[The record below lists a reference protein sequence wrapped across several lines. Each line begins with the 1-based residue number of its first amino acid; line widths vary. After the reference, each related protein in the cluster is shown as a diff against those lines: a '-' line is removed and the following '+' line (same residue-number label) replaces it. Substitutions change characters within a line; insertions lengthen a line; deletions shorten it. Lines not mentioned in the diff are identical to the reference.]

1 MNTQTTISRAVI
13 GELFRIFLFIVYYL
27 IHIALGVGLFI
38 GAFFFNKFS
47 FWAVTSADSF
57 NVRALILVIILN
69 IAVWIIA
76 GLVGFYLIK
85 PLFKFTKSKKP
96 QRLEVTEKECPQLF
110 QMIRETAKATNC
122 KMPKHVYLSPDVNA
136 CVFYNTSFWSIF
148 FPVRKNLEIGLGL
161 FDGLNVTELQSIIAH
176 EFGHFAQNSMKVGSA
191 VYITNTIL
199 YNLVCTDDAW
209 DNRMNKMR
217 LSEYAVLRYAG
228 YPTYWITNLI
238 GKNTRGMYR
247 FVQKGYLKL
256 SRQMEFD
263 ADKVACQVVG
273 SDAFVSAMAKL
284 DILSYEDEQ
293 YRDMLS
299 TLLQDNKIVP
309 HIFRFKQL
317 SNNAILR
324 YGRPQISPTT
334 ILVEPYSSKKVDSK
348 LQMDNI
354 WSSHPATSERI
365 NQAKQINIKK
375 TIDTTSAWALVP
387 QSLQDKMSNHLLQL
401 ITTNR
406 EGMSQ
411 LTQLQED
418 EFQTFISDQLK
429 NRYIKEH
436 LVPFFGRETILFNM
450 DEVNLKDAVENPF
463 TEDNVVLIDE
473 FNTLINDYQQ
483 LAAIKNNQI
492 EAKEVK
498 YDGVVYTNMK
508 KLPLDKL
515 EEAYDELVLRVQNVD
530 RNIYAFLCQHA
541 DEETQQRI
549 TIFYQTLIYMYNVEN
564 EQLPQARENRE
575 IFINELNR
583 ITRRD
588 EDEYKALTNMVL
600 EMGKYIKDL
609 MNALDFDIMTNF
621 VHVEVLA
628 LWKKFLS
635 ETHEVT
641 FASGQISTT
650 AINEMLYYLDQVLAS
665 FEQGPLHVRAQ
676 LSFIAEKIVPETMSS
691 ARR

>member
-1 MNTQTTISRAVI
+1 
-13 GELFRIFLFIVYYL
+13 
-27 IHIALGVGLFI
+27 
-38 GAFFFNKFS
+38 
-47 FWAVTSADSF
+47 
-57 NVRALILVIILN
+57 
-69 IAVWIIA
+69 
-76 GLVGFYLIK
+76 
-85 PLFKFTKSKKP
+85 
-96 QRLEVTEKECPQLF
+96 
-110 QMIRETAKATNC
+110 
-122 KMPKHVYLSPDVNA
+122 
-136 CVFYNTSFWSIF
+136 
-148 FPVRKNLEIGLGL
+148 
-161 FDGLNVTELQSIIAH
+161 
-176 EFGHFAQNSMKVGSA
+176 MKVGSA

-284 DILSYEDEQ
+284 DIMSYEDEE
-293 YRDMLS
+293 YKGMLG
-299 TLLQDNKIVP
+299 TLLRENKIVP

-317 SNNAILR
+317 SNNSILR
-324 YGRPQISPTT
+324 YGRPQISPLT
-334 ILVEPYSSKKVDSK
+334 ILSEPYTSKKVASK

-387 QSLQDKMSNHLLQL
+387 QNLQDKMSEHLLQL
-401 ITTNR
+401 IATNR
-406 EGMSQ
+406 EGMTQ
-411 LTQLQED
+411 LTQLQET
-418 EFQTFISDQLK
+418 EFQTFISDQVK

-436 LVPFFGRETILFNM
+436 LVPFFGRETILFNI
-450 DEVNLKDAVENPF
+450 DEVNLNDAVENPF
-463 TEDNVVLIDE
+463 TEENVILLEE
-473 FNTLINDYQQ
+473 FNTLVNDYQQ
-483 LAAIKNNQI
+483 LAAIKNKQI

-498 YDGVVYTNMK
+498 YDGVLYTNMK
-508 KLPLDKL
+508 KLPLDQL
-515 EEAYDELVLRVQNVD
+515 EVAYNRLVVNVQDLD
-530 RNIYAFLCQHA
+530 RNIYTYLCQHA
-541 DEETQQRI
+541 DEETQQQI
-549 TIFYQTLIYMYNVEN
+549 IIFYRTLIYMYNVEHDL
-564 EQLPQARENRE
+564 LPQARENRE

-588 EDEYKALTNMVL
+588 EEEYRALANMVL
-600 EMGKYIKDL
+600 DMGKYIKDV
-609 MNALDFDIMTNF
+609 MNMLDFDIMTNF
-621 VHVEVLA
+621 VHVEELA

-650 AINEMLYYLDQVLAS
+650 AINEMLYYLDRMLAS

-676 LSFIAEKIVPETMSS
+676 LSFIAEKIIP
-691 ARR
+691 A